1 MPLDYVVMEH
11 YFGNIEKTPEL
22 SENEKKIYKDV
33 EKILGDRNPDLGKS
47 IHISHRKEN
56 AIRQYCNKSRPL
68 MRLFSTDNEL
78 LAIDYAILQMI
89 LPLVRGHGKNFQN
102 RLLQLKQI
110 LSEHELERSFNYLD
124 EIIINGNAY
133 ILTFFD

>member
-1 MPLDYVVMEH
+1 
-11 YFGNIEKTPEL
+11 
-22 SENEKKIYKDV
+22 
-33 EKILGDRNPDLGKS
+33 
-47 IHISHRKEN
+47 
-56 AIRQYCNKSRPL
+56 

-124 EIIINGNAY
+124 EIIINGNADLHTY
-133 ILTFFD
+133 DFFCW